1 MKHLLRL
8 LTLFFCGLTSVSAQ
22 SAPGVSISIPTE
34 PILSGHSHNDYL
46 RRTPLWDALS
56 LGFIS
61 IEVDI
66 HLVGGALL
74 VGHDLEDLDP
84 SKTLQS
90 LYLDPLRDYVR
101 EHHGWVYP
109 NQHSL
114 NLLIDIKSDAQSTY
128 EALLAVLTQYSE
140 MFTTYSETQVQ
151 ERAVSAIVSG
161 NRPRELMMAEAVRI
175 ATYDGRIAD
184 LGDRIPANFI
194 SLISD
199 DWKDHFSWRGGGS
212 LSEADSRHLAHL
224 VEQAHESGYRLRFWN
239 IPTPWGRSV
248 EKVWSQLLDAGVD
261 LLSIDDVDAYRDF
274 TIQARAARRD

>member
-8 LTLFFCGLTSVSAQ
+8 LTLFFCGLMSVSAQ

-90 LYLDPLRDYVR
+90 LYLGGNKYVR
-101 EHHGWVYP
+101 
-109 NQHSL
+109 
-114 NLLIDIKSDAQSTY
+114 
-128 EALLAVLTQYSE
+128 
-140 MFTTYSETQVQ
+140 
-151 ERAVSAIVSG
+151 
-161 NRPRELMMAEAVRI
+161 
-175 ATYDGRIAD
+175 
-184 LGDRIPANFI
+184 
-194 SLISD
+194 
-199 DWKDHFSWRGGGS
+199 
-212 LSEADSRHLAHL
+212 
-224 VEQAHESGYRLRFWN
+224 
-239 IPTPWGRSV
+239 
-248 EKVWSQLLDAGVD
+248 
-261 LLSIDDVDAYRDF
+261 F
-274 TIQARAARRD
+274 TISIAHVHLP